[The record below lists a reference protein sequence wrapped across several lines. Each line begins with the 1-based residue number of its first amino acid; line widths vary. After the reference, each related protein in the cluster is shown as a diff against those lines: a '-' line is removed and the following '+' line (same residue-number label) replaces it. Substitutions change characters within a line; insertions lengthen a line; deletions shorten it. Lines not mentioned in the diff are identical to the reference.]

1 MGIEKSREDFP
12 ALQQKINGKKIV
24 YFDSACTALRPRQV
38 IEKMGEYFKKYPGCV
53 GRSIHKFG
61 SQATEKFNESRALV
75 AKFIG
80 ADEKEIVFTKNT
92 TESLNL
98 VANSLGLKKND
109 IVVASDREHNSN
121 LVPWLLLSERIGIKH
136 AVIPS
141 KNNSTFD
148 LGAFEQCM
156 NKNVK
161 AVSVVHASNI
171 DGYTLPV
178 KEIAKIS
185 HDHGALVILD
195 AAQSVPHKKIDVKR
209 LDADFLAFSGHKMLG
224 PSCGVLYGKYHLLE
238 NLDAFMV
245 GGDTVSNTTYQSF
258 ELLKPPEKFEAGLQ
272 DYAGIIG
279 LSAAVAYLDKI
290 GLEKIE
296 AHEVGLNKIIA
307 KAVLD
312 TGVGEIVGVKDA
324 GLRSGITSFNIR
336 GIGNHDVAMMLDQE
350 NIMIRSGY
358 HCCHSWF
365 NARKIDGSARAS
377 LYLYNT
383 KDEAKAFA
391 ESMQKISM
399 LAK

>member
-1 MGIEKSREDFP
+1 MDIEKSWKDFP
-12 ALQQKINGKKIV
+12 ALQQKINGKKII
-24 YFDSACTALRPRQV
+24 YFDNACTALRPKQV
-38 IEKMGEYFKKYPGCV
+38 IEKMGEYFEKYPGCV
-53 GRSIHKFG
+53 GRSAHKFG
-61 SQATEKFNESRALV
+61 TMATEKFNESRALV

-80 ADEKEIVFTKNT
+80 AGEKEVVFTKNT

-109 IVVASDREHNSN
+109 VVLASDREHNSN

-136 AVIPS
+136 KVVPS
-141 KNNSTFD
+141 KKDDTFD
-148 LGAFEQCM
+148 LGAFEEGM
-156 NKNVK
+156 SRNVK

-171 DGYTLPV
+171 DGYALPV

-185 HDHGALVILD
+185 HDYGSLVILD
-195 AAQSVPHKKIDVKR
+195 CAQSVPHKKIDVKK

-245 GGDTVSNTTYQSF
+245 GGDTVSNTTYKSF

-279 LSAAVAYLDKI
+279 LSAAIEYLNKI
-290 GLEKIE
+290 GLDNIE
-296 AHEVGLNKIIA
+296 AHEVELNKIID
-307 KAVLD
+307 KSVLD
-312 TGVGEIVGVKDA
+312 TGVAEIVGVKDA
-324 GLRSGITSFNIR
+324 GLRGGVTSFNIK
-336 GIGNHDVAMMLDQE
+336 GIGNHDVAMMLDQS

-365 NARKIDGSARAS
+365 NARKIDGSARVS

-383 KDEAKAFA
+383 KEEAKAFA
-391 ESMQKISM
+391 ENMQKISM
-399 LAK
+399 LAR